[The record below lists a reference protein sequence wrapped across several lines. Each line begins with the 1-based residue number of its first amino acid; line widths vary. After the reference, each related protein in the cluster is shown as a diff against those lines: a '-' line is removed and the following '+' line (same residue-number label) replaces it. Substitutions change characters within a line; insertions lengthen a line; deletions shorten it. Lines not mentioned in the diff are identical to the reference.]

1 MFLFQ
6 LGESRMKNLLTFSS
20 YLFTFKGRLNR
31 KYFLIHYI
39 VDTIIVF
46 VTTLTLSWLMA
57 VILLLIKHE
66 PISEQSIRLKMGIY
80 TGLFLTVCFLSN
92 KISIV
97 VRRLNDLGLNRWLV
111 IIIFVPIVNL
121 FFNLFL
127 FFKKGRD
134 SSCDSV
140 PATGQ
145 LVKWTSAEKSRND

>member
-1 MFLFQ
+1 
-6 LGESRMKNLLTFSS
+6 MKNLLTFLS
-20 YLFTFKGRLNR
+20 YLFTFNGRLNR

-92 KISIV
+92 KISV
-97 VRRLNDLGLNRWLV
+97 VIRRLNDLELSRWLV
-111 IIIFVPIVNL
+111 IIIFIPIVNL

-127 FFKKGRD
+127 FFKKGQI
-134 SSCDSV
+134 SS
-140 PATGQ
+140 
-145 LVKWTSAEKSRND
+145 